1 MKQTI
6 ITWFKYLVLIAII
19 VAAYKYFTKDTE
31 YERPTYDYVATVYHS
46 VMDSPDK
53 GTEYFYYIYK
63 TENNDNTFFYI
74 KSKATISLEGSGKE
88 KDIGSGSLK
97 EKDDLKKIIKDI
109 DKDSNRNAESNIS
122 YTYLNE
128 GTNEE
133 CVSMEELGNK
143 IF

>member
-1 MKQTI
+1 MKQTL

-19 VAAYKYFTKDTE
+19 VGIYKYVTKETK

-46 VMDSPDK
+46 VMESQDK
-53 GTEYFYYIYK
+53 GVEYFYYIYK

-74 KSKATISLEGSGKE
+74 KSKNTISAEGSGKE
-88 KDIGSGSLK
+88 KDIDSGSLK
-97 EKDDLKKIIKDI
+97 EKKDLNKIIKDI
-109 DKDSNRNAESNIS
+109 DKDSNRELESNIS

-128 GTNEE
+128 GNNEE
-133 CVSMEELGNK
+133 CASMEELADK

>member
-1 MKQTI
+1 MKQTL

-19 VAAYKYFTKDTE
+19 VGVYKYVTKDVE
-31 YERPTYDYVATVYHS
+31 YERPDYDYVATVYHS